1 MDIKN
6 VRIDSR
12 GLHGQVAVSWI
23 PNLHIDRVVIV
34 DDEIVRN
41 DVQKK
46 IIKMACPEGVKLS
59 IIDINRFKERLDEK
73 DAYPNQSVMVIFTR
87 VQSLKY
93 LSDYADKLKEINIA
107 NVSNKESSEL
117 ITKTVYLT
125 EEDKKILSD
134 IQKLGVSFYYQMVV
148 GSKKEGLEF

>member
-23 PNLHIDRVVIV
+23 PYLHIDRVVIV

-59 IIDINRFKERLDEK
+59 IIDINRFKERLDEQ

-93 LSDYADKLKEINIA
+93 LSDYADKIKEINIA